1 MDIAFVVLAVLMLG
15 WGMFVGRKNQTL
27 EQGDRSSTR
36 NSALIVTCLFGA
48 FYGLI
53 VGLAAAASLP
63 ICVGVGAGMSAAA
76 YILSYLV
83 GYYV

>member
-1 MDIAFVVLAVLMLG
+1 MDIAFGVLAVLVLG
-15 WGMFVGRKNQTL
+15 WGMFVGRKNQTVDPA
-27 EQGDRSSTR
+27 DRGSTR
-36 NSALIVTCLFGA
+36 NSALIITCLFGA

-63 ICVGVGAGMSAAA
+63 VCAAVGAGMSVAA